1 MNHYPITL
9 HHIFISPG
17 HNYFGRPKDGP
28 GAHPTLDVER
38 VEVVAGKGLIGDRYF
53 GVAAHFNAQI
63 TFISAEVFNALLAE
77 LGVDGPSPVLTR
89 RNIVI
94 SGVPLNQLIGQEFTV
109 EANGHSVRFAGVKQC
124 SPCAW
129 MDAAIAP
136 GAQKF
141 LRGRGGLRAQALSD
155 GLIFRGKAILSTEI
169 SLDLTGLLEPVAK
182 PRLP

>member
-17 HNYFGRPKDGP
+17 HNYFGRPKDGVGP
-28 GAHPTLDVER
+28 HPTLDVD
-38 VEVVAGKGLIGDRYF
+38 VAQVVAGKGLIGDRYF

-63 TFISAEVFNALLAE
+63 TFVAAEVFEALQSH
-77 LGVDGPSPVLTR
+77 LGIEGVSPILTR

-94 SGVPLNQLIGQEFTV
+94 SGVPLNQLIGQEFEIVTQG
-109 EANGHSVRFAGVKQC
+109 EGVRFRGAKQC

-129 MDAAIAP
+129 MDAAIGT

-155 GLIFRGKAILSTEI
+155 GQLRRGVATLLCETT
-169 SLDLTGLLEPVAK
+169 LDLTALLDPVAL